1 MNFDQLRSSL
11 SFLSASSRQELASV
25 RRISFSTSAV
35 LPSRRACGSWQ
46 FVRRAKGLSVVRC
59 QLTPPVFWQCAAIVL
74 EHLGAPTF
82 SKFGRSEEVDSK
94 CIFELYR
101 REENECSTGERLLN
115 SSMTIMTFF
124 VFSLESFACQHP
136 RGMMPR
142 GRSART
148 VDFAATRLSPGFS
161 KDLRP
166 RSLRRAAPPIYRRPR
181 CEVPDR
187 RSGSPVGLES
197 CDWPIHTTPQVWA
210 VHMASLLSARTSNPG
225 EFTS

>member
-1 MNFDQLRSSL
+1 MGQVFRPAGLLSCGLFFFARNLQLLRQMNFDQLRSSL

-59 QLTPPVFWQCAAIVL
+59 QFTPPVFWQCAAIVL

-82 SKFGRSEEVDSK
+82 SKFGRSEEVDSI

-124 VFSLESFACQHP
+124 VFFARVLCLPASP
-136 RGMMPR
+136 RDDAAREVRQNSRFRSHSAFAGLLQ
-142 GRSART
+142 RSAPA
-148 VDFAATRLSPGFS
+148 F
-161 KDLRP
+161 
-166 RSLRRAAPPIYRRPR
+166 
-181 CEVPDR
+181 
-187 RSGSPVGLES
+187 
-197 CDWPIHTTPQVWA
+197 TPQGC
-210 VHMASLLSARTSNPG
+210 ASSLQETAL
-225 EFTS
+225 